1 MGWLR
6 RDKDCIALVVVW
18 ALLVQAAILSFTS
31 GAHAATLA
39 TGQDIVLCTAKGAV
53 IGRELPGQSHQKADS
68 QCCAMSCRSACGG
81 GCAGLVPLALR
92 VPLPASVEAE
102 AAPPRR
108 LEPLNQSPDASPA
121 QPRAPPLA

>member
-18 ALLVQAAILSFTS
+18 ALLVQAAILSFAS

-39 TGQDIVLCTAKGAV
+39 GGQDIVLCTAKGAV
-53 IGRELPGQSHQKADS
+53 ISRELPGRNHETADC
-68 QCCAMSCRSACGG
+68 QCCAMSCRQACGTS
-81 GCAGLVPLALR
+81 AGLVSLDLR
-92 VPLPASVEAE
+92 VSLPGSAE
-102 AAPPRR
+102 TPVKPPRR
-108 LEPLNQSPDASPA
+108 LHPRAQAPDASPA

>member
-18 ALLVQAAILSFTS
+18 ALLVQAAILSFAS

-39 TGQDIVLCTAKGAV
+39 TGQDLVLCTAKGAV
-53 IGRELPGQSHQKADS
+53 IGRQLPGQSHQNADC

-81 GCAGLVPLALR
+81 ACGGLLPLAFR
-92 VPLPASVEAE
+92 APLPASVEA
-102 AAPPRR
+102 AAPSPRR
-108 LEPLNQSPDASPA
+108 LELLAQAPEDSPA
-121 QPRAPPLA
+121 QPRAPPLV